1 MYVVLIDS
9 KCKETLS
16 DCIPEL
22 NKSFPKDTFTIF
34 GSEEKGYQL
43 RIEGAGDEKA
53 PRAFAKAYAKTW
65 KPKPPEELPEGS
77 PEQEARLKA
86 FKGKEK

>member
-9 KCKETLS
+9 KIKAMLS

-22 NKSFPKDTFTIF
+22 GKSFPKDTFTIY

-43 RIEGAGDEKA
+43 RIEGTGDEKA
-53 PRAFAKAYAKTW
+53 PRVFAKAFAKTW
-65 KPKPPEELPEGS
+65 KPKPPEELPEGT
-77 PEQEARLKA
+77 PEQEVRLEA
-86 FKGKEK
+86 FKKKEK